1 MILNEWPKY
10 QKELGSLSDFN
21 QKRVKALYTALS
33 AMSAENR
40 LILAEK
46 YFTKK
51 NKTSGIFKLA
61 RAKGVPLPQYQKML
75 LDAQKEFCKY
85 FCPLDQQLD
94 VENQKEMGAGET
106 GLDSFESIAPTEEV
120 NGKIIFNVKPRGEP
134 MCPVCGTYTA
144 YISHNKRKRV
154 FVDVPINGKHVLLR
168 VHRKLLKC
176 LECERY
182 FLPPMPEGAVAKRL
196 TTRAVKYILEEV
208 KHSTL
213 GETAKK
219 VGTSLETVRIVCH
232 EHMPPED
239 CKAMMIRNID
249 QNRRRIRG
257 DRNERAERS

>member
-1 MILNEWPKY
+1 MEKWQLMLNEWPKY
-10 QKELGSLSDFN
+10 QKELGSLSNFN

-51 NKTSGIFKLA
+51 NKTSGIAKLA
-61 RAKGVPLPQYQKML
+61 RSNGVPLSQYQKML
-75 LDAQKEFCKY
+75 LDAQREFCKY
-85 FCPLDQQLD
+85 FCPLDQQID
-94 VENQKEMGAGET
+94 AENEMGAGET
-106 GLDSFESIAPTEEV
+106 DLDSFESIAPTEEV

-144 YISHNKRKRV
+144 CISHNKRKRV

-182 FLPPMPEGAVAKRL
+182 FLPPMPEGTVAKRL
-196 TTRAVKYILEEV
+196 TVRAVKYILEEV

-219 VGTSLETVRIVCH
+219 VGISLETVRSICH
-232 EHMPPED
+232 EYMPPED
-239 CKAMMIRNID
+239 CKAMMLRNAD
-249 QNRRRIRG
+249 ASRRRKRKPL
-257 DRNERAERS
+257 EK